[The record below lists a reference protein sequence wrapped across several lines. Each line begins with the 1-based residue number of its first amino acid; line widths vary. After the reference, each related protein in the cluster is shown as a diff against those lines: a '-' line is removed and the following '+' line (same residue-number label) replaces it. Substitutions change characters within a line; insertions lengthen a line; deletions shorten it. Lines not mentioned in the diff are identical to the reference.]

1 MRQNVSPFRHFGFPP
16 PCMKIPRVLLVV
28 PALFG
33 SFFGTA
39 PLPGMP
45 MWVPASQV
53 VRAEVEPGQIITNV
67 GRLLEQAH
75 YSRKR
80 LNDDLSK
87 QILATYLD
95 LLDYNR
101 LFFNGSDV
109 ERFRARW
116 GESMDDEM
124 VLGRLDGAKEIY
136 EVFRKRFD
144 ERITLAKRILDEKLE
159 FTGDGT
165 VELNRQKAAWPE
177 DDAAAERLWRDRITG
192 EVLLEKLNRNA
203 RVKGASK
210 SDGKEEK
217 KPDQEAK
224 ASGTGEATDPLAG
237 ALKTIRKRYDQ
248 LARNIN
254 EQGSDEVL
262 KFFLQAVAL
271 TYDPHSEYLNKAD
284 LETFTIN
291 MRLSLVGIGAVL
303 RSEDGYAK
311 IMELVPGGPASK
323 DGRIKVGDRVVA
335 VAQGEEDFVECVD
348 LKLDKVVGMIRGKK
362 DTVVRIRIMPANSD
376 SELRVVEII
385 RDEVKLKDSEAKGEL
400 IEWGKPGEAPRK
412 LGIVILPSFYGDMDR
427 NGNPNA
433 KSTTRD
439 VLAIVDRMKTEG
451 AEGIVMD
458 LRRNGGGFLDEA
470 VNLTGLFIKKGP
482 VVQVKSYNG
491 EMNVLK
497 DRNSDIAYDGP
508 LVVLVNRGSA
518 SASEIFAGAM
528 QDYRRA
534 VVVGDSHT
542 FGKGTVQQMVEL
554 SRVMP
559 FSQNAA
565 DAGAVKLTIQKFY
578 RAAGG
583 STQLMGVESDI
594 VIPSLSDQKQNG
606 EDSLK
611 GPLEYDVVPAQEF
624 DVWSR
629 ALHVDD
635 LKKLSSERIGKSAE
649 FGFVR
654 EDLERIKTR
663 IEENTRSL
671 NEAKRKSELDED
683 KTRRSKRLAL
693 RDANTDSKI
702 GKTFKLTLDTIKED
716 VLPLWTPDEN
726 SRAALMDMEDEDE
739 DEVVK
744 KEKEAAKAKKNVPPY
759 DPVKEEALSI
769 LSDLIRLDV
778 TGETVQFKRK

>member
-1 MRQNVSPFRHFGFPP
+1 
-16 PCMKIPRVLLVV
+16 
-28 PALFG
+28 
-33 SFFGTA
+33 
-39 PLPGMP
+39 
-45 MWVPASQV
+45 
-53 VRAEVEPGQIITNV
+53 
-67 GRLLEQAH
+67 
-75 YSRKR
+75 
-80 LNDDLSK
+80 
-87 QILATYLD
+87 
-95 LLDYNR
+95 
-101 LFFNGSDV
+101 
-109 ERFRARW
+109 
-116 GESMDDEM
+116 
-124 VLGRLDGAKEIY
+124 
-136 EVFRKRFD
+136 
-144 ERITLAKRILDEKLE
+144 
-159 FTGDGT
+159 
-165 VELNRQKAAWPE
+165 
-177 DDAAAERLWRDRITG
+177 
-192 EVLLEKLNRNA
+192 
-203 RVKGASK
+203 
-210 SDGKEEK
+210 
-217 KPDQEAK
+217 
-224 ASGTGEATDPLAG
+224 
-237 ALKTIRKRYDQ
+237 
-248 LARNIN
+248 
-254 EQGSDEVL
+254 
-262 KFFLQAVAL
+262 
-271 TYDPHSEYLNKAD
+271 
-284 LETFTIN
+284 
-291 MRLSLVGIGAVL
+291 
-303 RSEDGYAK
+303 
-311 IMELVPGGPASK
+311 
-323 DGRIKVGDRVVA
+323 
-335 VAQGEEDFVECVD
+335 
-348 LKLDKVVGMIRGKK
+348 
-362 DTVVRIRIMPANSD
+362 MPANSD

-400 IEWGKPGEAPRK
+400 IEWGKPGETPRK

-439 VLAIVDRMKTEG
+439 VLAIVERLKKEG

-683 KTRRSKRLAL
+683 KARRSKRLAL

-716 VLPLWTPDEN
+716 VLPLWTPDES

>member
-1 MRQNVSPFRHFGFPP
+1 
-16 PCMKIPRVLLVV
+16 MKIPRVLLVV
-28 PALFG
+28 PALIG
-33 SFFGTA
+33 SLFGTA
-39 PLPGMP
+39 PVPGIP
-45 MWVPASQV
+45 MWVPATGV
-53 VRAEVEPGQIITNV
+53 LRAEVEPGQIITNV

-101 LFFNGSDV
+101 LFFNASDV

-144 ERITLAKRILDEKLE
+144 ERTVLAKRILGEPLD
-159 FTGDGT
+159 FSGDGT
-165 VELNRQKAAWPE
+165 VELNRQKSGWPE
-177 DDAAAERLWRDRITG
+177 DDAAAERLWRDRLTG

-203 RVKGASK
+203 RVKG
-210 SDGKEEK
+210 SDAAKGGKDTKGGGKET
-217 KPDQEAK
+217 KPKEGSEA
-224 ASGTGEATDPLAG
+224 SDPLAG

-254 EQGSDEVL
+254 EQGPEDVL

-335 VAQGEEDFVECVD
+335 VAQGEEEYVECVD

-362 DTVVRIRIMPANSD
+362 DTVVRLRIMPANSD
-376 SELRVVEII
+376 SELRVVEIV

-400 IEWGKPGEAPRK
+400 IEWGKAGETPRK

-439 VLAIVDRMKTEG
+439 VLAIVERLKKEG
-451 AEGIVMD
+451 AEGIIMD

-497 DRNSDIAYDGP
+497 DRNSEIAYEGP

-534 VVVGDSHT
+534 PVVGDSHT

-583 STQLMGVESDI
+583 STQLMGVESD
-594 VIPSLSDQKQNG
+594 VLIPSLSDQKQNG

-624 DVWSR
+624 DVWHR
-629 ALHVDD
+629 ALHLDQ
-635 LKKLSSERIGKSAE
+635 LKKLSADRVSMSSE

-663 IEENTRSL
+663 IEENVRSL
-671 NEAKRKSELDED
+671 NEVKRKSELDED
-683 KTRRSKRLAL
+683 KARRTKRLAL
-693 RDANTDSKI
+693 RDANADSRI

-726 SRAALMDMEDEDE
+726 SRFADMEDEEDDE
-739 DEVVK
+739 ATR
-744 KEKEAAKAKKNVPPY
+744 KEKEAAKAKKNSPPF

-769 LSDLIRLDV
+769 LADLIRLDA
-778 TGETVQFKRK
+778 TGDTVQLKRK

>member
-1 MRQNVSPFRHFGFPP
+1 
-16 PCMKIPRVLLVV
+16 MKIPRVLLVV
-28 PALFG
+28 PALIG

-39 PLPGMP
+39 PVPGMP
-45 MWVPASQV
+45 VWVPAGQLA
-53 VRAEVEPGQIITNV
+53 RAEVESGQIVTNV

-87 QILATYLD
+87 QILGTYLD

-101 LFFNGSDV
+101 LFFNASDV

-124 VLGRLDGAKEIY
+124 VLGRLDGAKEVY

-144 ERITLAKRILDEKLE
+144 ERMTLAKRILEEKLD
-159 FTGDGT
+159 FTGEGT

-203 RVKGASK
+203 RAKGAAKSDSK
-210 SDGKEEK
+210 ADGKEEK
-217 KPDQEAK
+217 KVDSGSK
-224 ASGTGEATDPLAG
+224 AGEVTDPLAG

-335 VAQGEEDFVECVD
+335 VAQGEEEFVECVD

-400 IEWGKPGEAPRK
+400 IEWGKPGETPRK

-439 VLAIVDRMKTEG
+439 VLAIVERLKKEG

-559 FSQNAA
+559 FSQNAS

-611 GPLEYDVVPAQEF
+611 GPLEYDVVPAQDF

-629 ALHVDD
+629 ALHLDE

-671 NEAKRKSELDED
+671 NEVKRKSEQDED
-683 KTRRSKRLAL
+683 KARRSKRLAL
-693 RDANTDSKI
+693 RDANADSRI

-716 VLPLWTPDEN
+716 ELPLWSPDEN
-726 SRAALMDMEDEDE
+726 SRAASIDMEDEDE

-769 LSDLIRLDV
+769 LSDLIRLDRS
-778 TGETVQFKRK
+778 GETVQLRRK